1 MKREVES
8 TWGAIKEQAR
18 AKNPKMDEAE
28 GIEKEFNELKN
39 YRVKDQVNFNLMI
52 QKDDDGG
59 KDKPE
64 DQR

>member
-8 TWGAIKEQAR
+8 CWGAIKEQAR

-52 QKDDDGG
+52 QKDEDGG

>member
-8 TWGAIKEQAR
+8 CWGAIKEQAR

-52 QKDDDGG
+52 
-59 KDKPE
+59 
-64 DQR
+64 